1 MRPLTGIT
9 LRTLADFDH
18 LGLAAISLSL
28 LLFSALLLSAC
39 SRSRANIANR
49 DSAAPAV
56 PVTAATVVQKA
67 VPIQIRA
74 IGTVEAYSTIQ
85 VKAQIGGELMKVH
98 FTEGQS
104 VKKGDL
110 LFTIDPRPIEAVVR
124 QIEAN
129 IKKDIAQEKQA
140 QANLAKDAAQA
151 KNAEAEARRYEGLL
165 EKGVVSKEQYDQFR
179 TNFDALRATVDAD
192 KAAINSAA
200 QAISGDQA
208 NLANEKLQL
217 SYCYIHSPIDGRT
230 GSLMVHQGNLI
241 KANDVPI
248 VVVDQVDPIRA
259 SFAIPEQQ
267 LADIKR
273 YSDAGTLKVEA
284 AIPGQEQPMQ
294 GTISFLDNT
303 VDPTTGTIKLKGV
316 FANPEGRLWP
326 GQFVSMVVTLTT
338 EPDALVVPSNAV
350 QTGQAGT
357 YVFVINQDQTAEPRT
372 VVAGRSLDGETLIEK
387 GLRAGEQVVTD
398 GQLRLVPGARVEV
411 KGGQ

>member
-1 MRPLTGIT
+1 
-9 LRTLADFDH
+9 
-18 LGLAAISLSL
+18 
-28 LLFSALLLSAC
+28 
-39 SRSRANIANR
+39 
-49 DSAAPAV
+49 
-56 PVTAATVVQKA
+56 
-67 VPIQIRA
+67 
-74 IGTVEAYSTIQ
+74 
-85 VKAQIGGELMKVH
+85 
-98 FTEGQS
+98 

-110 LFTIDPRPIEAVVR
+110 LFTIDPRPFEAVVR

-129 IKKDIAQEKQA
+129 IRKDIAQEKQA

-151 KNAEAEARRYEGLL
+151 KNAGAEAHRYEGLL
-165 EKGVVSKEQYDQFR
+165 EKGVVSREQYDQFR
-179 TNFDALRATVDAD
+179 TNFDALQATVDAD

-248 VVVDQVDPIRA
+248 VIVDQVDPIRA

-284 AIPGQEQPMQ
+284 VIPGQEQPMQ

-303 VDPTTGTIKLKGV
+303 VDPTTGTIKLKGT
-316 FANPEGRLWP
+316 FANPQGRLWP
-326 GQFVSMVVTLTT
+326 GQFVSVVVTLTT
-338 EPDALVVPSNAV
+338 ESDALVVPSNAV

-357 YVFVINQDQTAEPRT
+357 YVFVINEDQTVEPRT
-372 VVAGRSLDGETLIEK
+372 VVAGRSLDGETLIEQ